1 MLIYASYRLGGY
13 MKYVIYID
21 VFFCVNLV
29 MDFLILKLVSLY
41 IKPQTTYIR
50 CILGAILGSAFGVLS
65 LLISY
70 ENIIWHMLFSY
81 IFIAVAM
88 VVGTF
93 GLGTRRELIKRC
105 IVLYVVTIFLGGLIN
120 LLYSYT
126 YMGVFLQNLFLGL
139 RNTTNILWMIG
150 ATFFTYICLKAL
162 VRIAK
167 RNSKTNMLVAVK
179 LVHKGKER
187 LLTGLIDTGNSLRE
201 PYTGKPVHI
210 VCEET
215 ISSLLES
222 QDLHT
227 ERFKLVPFT
236 SVGKNH
242 GLIKVITIDELW
254 VYTIEDTLKYTN
266 DAIYIKN
273 EVAIGLYEG
282 SLSNVGEFQML
293 LHNSVSL

>member
-1 MLIYASYRLGGY
+1 

-50 CILGAILGSAFGVLS
+50 CVLGAALGSFLSVLS

-93 GLGTRRELIKRC
+93 GLGKWQELIKRC
-105 IVLYVVTIFLGGLIN
+105 IVLYVITIFLGGLIN
-120 LLYSYT
+120 FLYSYT
-126 YMGVFLQNLFLGL
+126 YMGVFLQNIFIGI
-139 RNTTNILWMIG
+139 RSKTNILWMVG
-150 ATFFTYICLKAL
+150 ATLVAYICLKVL
-162 VRIAK
+162 VRIVK
-167 RNSKTNMLVAVK
+167 RHSNTNMIVAVK
-179 LVHKGKER
+179 LVHKGKESF
-187 LLTGLIDTGNSLRE
+187 LTGLIDSGNSLRE

-210 VCEET
+210 VCEDA
-215 ISSLLES
+215 ISQLLES
-222 QDLHT
+222 QDICT

-236 SVGKNH
+236 SVGNKH

-254 VYTIEDTLKYTN
+254 VYIIEDTLKYTN

>member
-1 MLIYASYRLGGY
+1 M
-13 MKYVIYID
+13 
-21 VFFCVNLV
+21 
-29 MDFLILKLVSLY
+29 
-41 IKPQTTYIR
+41 
-50 CILGAILGSAFGVLS
+50 GSAFGVLS

-126 YMGVFLQNLFLGL
+126 YMGVFLQNLFWGL

-254 VYTIEDTLKYTN
+254 VYTIEDTLEYTN

>member
-1 MLIYASYRLGGY
+1 

-50 CILGAILGSAFGVLS
+50 CILGAILGSTFGVLS

-126 YMGVFLQNLFLGL
+126 YMGVFLQNIFLGI
-139 RNTTNILWMIG
+139 RSITNILWMVG
-150 ATFFTYICLKAL
+150 ATLVAYICLEVF

-167 RNSKTNMLVAVK
+167 RHSNTNMLVAVK
-179 LVHKGKER
+179 LIHKGKES
-187 LLTGLIDTGNSLRE
+187 LLTGLIDSGNSLRE

-210 VCEET
+210 VCEEA

-222 QDLHT
+222 RDLCT
-227 ERFKLVPFT
+227 EKFKLVPFT

-254 VYTIEDTLKYTN
+254 VYTIEDALKYTN
-266 DAIYIKN
+266 DAIYMKN

-282 SLSNVGEFQML
+282 CLSNVGEFQML

>member
-1 MLIYASYRLGGY
+1 

-41 IKPQTTYIR
+41 IKPQTSYIR
-50 CILGAILGSAFGVLS
+50 CVLGAALGSFLSVLS

-93 GLGTRRELIKRC
+93 GLGKWQELIKRC
-105 IVLYVVTIFLGGLIN
+105 IVLYVITIFLGGLIN
-120 LLYSYT
+120 FLYSYT
-126 YMGVFLQNLFLGL
+126 YMGVFLQNIFIGI
-139 RNTTNILWMIG
+139 RSKTNILWMVG
-150 ATFFTYICLKAL
+150 ATLVAYICLKVL
-162 VRIAK
+162 VRIVK
-167 RNSKTNMLVAVK
+167 RHSNTNMIVAVK
-179 LVHKGKER
+179 LVHKGKESF
-187 LLTGLIDTGNSLRE
+187 LTGLIDSGNSLRE

-210 VCEET
+210 VCEDA
-215 ISSLLES
+215 ISQLLES
-222 QDLHT
+222 QDICT

-236 SVGKNH
+236 SVGNKH

-254 VYTIEDTLKYTN
+254 VYIIEDTLKYTN

>member
-1 MLIYASYRLGGY
+1 

-126 YMGVFLQNLFLGL
+126 YMGVFLQNLFWGL

-150 ATFFTYICLKAL
+150 ATFFTYICLKTL

>member
-1 MLIYASYRLGGY
+1 

-50 CILGAILGSAFGVLS
+50 CILGAILGSTFGVLS

-126 YMGVFLQNLFLGL
+126 YMGVFLQNLFWGL

-162 VRIAK
+162 VRIVK

>member
-1 MLIYASYRLGGY
+1 

-120 LLYSYT
+120 FLYSYT
-126 YMGVFLQNLFLGL
+126 YMGVFLQNIFLGI
-139 RNTTNILWMIG
+139 RSKTNILWMVG
-150 ATFFTYICLKAL
+150 ATLVAYICLKVL
-162 VRIAK
+162 VRIVK
-167 RNSKTNMLVAVK
+167 RHSNTNMIVAVK
-179 LVHKGKER
+179 LVHKGKESF
-187 LLTGLIDTGNSLRE
+187 LTGLIDSGNSLRE

-210 VCEET
+210 VCEDA
-215 ISSLLES
+215 ISQLLES
-222 QDLHT
+222 QDICT

-236 SVGKNH
+236 SVGKKH

-254 VYTIEDTLKYTN
+254 VYIIEDTLKYTN
-266 DAIYIKN
+266 DAIYMKN

-282 SLSNVGEFQML
+282 SLSNVGKFQML

>member
-1 MLIYASYRLGGY
+1 

-126 YMGVFLQNLFLGL
+126 YMGVFLQNLFWGL

>member
-1 MLIYASYRLGGY
+1 

-222 QDLHT
+222 QDLPT

>member
-1 MLIYASYRLGGY
+1 

-126 YMGVFLQNLFLGL
+126 YMGVFLQNLFWGL

-210 VCEET
+210 VCEEA

>member
-1 MLIYASYRLGGY
+1 

-50 CILGAILGSAFGVLS
+50 CILGAILGSAFSVLS

-81 IFIAVAM
+81 IFIAVVM
-88 VVGTF
+88 VVGAF
-93 GLGTRRELIKRC
+93 GLGDIRSLVKRC

-120 LLYSYT
+120 FLYSYT
-126 YMGVFLQNLFLGL
+126 YMGVFLQNIFLGL
-139 RNTTNILWMIG
+139 RNTTNILWMVG
-150 ATFFTYICLKAL
+150 ATLAAYICLNVL
-162 VRIAK
+162 VKIAK
-167 RNSKTNMLVAVK
+167 RHSNANMLVTVK
-179 LVHKGKER
+179 LVYKGNESS
-187 LLTGLIDTGNSLRE
+187 LTGLIDTGNSLRD

-210 VCEET
+210 VCEDA
-215 ISSLLES
+215 IRSLLEN
-222 QDLHT
+222 QDTYT
-227 ERFKLVPFT
+227 EGFRLVPFT
-236 SVGKNH
+236 SVGKKH

-254 VYTIEDTLKYTN
+254 IYPIENTLESTE
-266 DAIYIKN
+266 DAIYTKKD
-273 EVAIGLYEG
+273 VVIGIYEG
-282 SLSNVGEFQML
+282 CLSNVGEFQML

>member
-1 MLIYASYRLGGY
+1 

-126 YMGVFLQNLFLGL
+126 YMGVFLQNLFWGL

-254 VYTIEDTLKYTN
+254 VYTIEDTLEYTN

>member
-1 MLIYASYRLGGY
+1 

-50 CILGAILGSAFGVLS
+50 CVLGAALGSFLSVLS

-93 GLGTRRELIKRC
+93 GLGKWQELIKRC
-105 IVLYVVTIFLGGLIN
+105 IVLYVITIFLGGLIN
-120 LLYSYT
+120 FLYSYT
-126 YMGVFLQNLFLGL
+126 YMGVFLQNIFIGI
-139 RNTTNILWMIG
+139 RSKTNILWMVG
-150 ATFFTYICLKAL
+150 ATLVAYICLKIL
-162 VRIAK
+162 VRIVK
-167 RNSKTNMLVAVK
+167 RHSNANMIVAVK
-179 LVHKGKER
+179 LVHKGKESF
-187 LLTGLIDTGNSLRE
+187 LTGLIDSGNSLRE

-210 VCEET
+210 VCEDA
-215 ISSLLES
+215 ISQLLES
-222 QDLHT
+222 QDICT

-236 SVGKNH
+236 SVGKKH

-254 VYTIEDTLKYTN
+254 VYIIEDTLKYTN
-266 DAIYIKN
+266 DAIYMKN

>member
-1 MLIYASYRLGGY
+1 
-13 MKYVIYID
+13 MKYGIYID

-50 CILGAILGSAFGVLS
+50 CVLGAALGSFLSVLS

-93 GLGTRRELIKRC
+93 GLGKWQELIKRC
-105 IVLYVVTIFLGGLIN
+105 IVLYVITIFLGGLIN
-120 LLYSYT
+120 FLYSYT
-126 YMGVFLQNLFLGL
+126 YMGVFLQNIFIGI
-139 RNTTNILWMIG
+139 RSKTNILWMVG
-150 ATFFTYICLKAL
+150 ATLVAYICLKVL
-162 VRIAK
+162 VRIVK
-167 RNSKTNMLVAVK
+167 RHSNTNMIVAVK
-179 LVHKGKER
+179 LVHKGKESF
-187 LLTGLIDTGNSLRE
+187 LTGLIDSGNSLRE

-210 VCEET
+210 VCEDA
-215 ISSLLES
+215 ISQLLES
-222 QDLHT
+222 QDICT

-236 SVGKNH
+236 SVGNKH

-254 VYTIEDTLKYTN
+254 VYIIEDTLKYTN

>member
-1 MLIYASYRLGGY
+1 

-50 CILGAILGSAFGVLS
+50 CVLGAALGSFLSVLS

-93 GLGTRRELIKRC
+93 GLGKWQELIKRC
-105 IVLYVVTIFLGGLIN
+105 IVLYVITIFLGGLIN
-120 LLYSYT
+120 FLYSYT
-126 YMGVFLQNLFLGL
+126 YMGVFLQNIFLGI
-139 RNTTNILWMIG
+139 RSKTNILWMVG
-150 ATFFTYICLKAL
+150 ATLVAYICLKVL
-162 VRIAK
+162 VRIVK
-167 RNSKTNMLVAVK
+167 RHSNTNMIVAVK
-179 LVHKGKER
+179 LVHKGKESF
-187 LLTGLIDTGNSLRE
+187 LTGLIDSGNSLRE

-210 VCEET
+210 VCEDA
-215 ISSLLES
+215 ISQLLES
-222 QDLHT
+222 QDICT

-236 SVGKNH
+236 SVGKKH

-254 VYTIEDTLKYTN
+254 VYIIEDTLKYTN
-266 DAIYIKN
+266 DAIYMKN

>member
-1 MLIYASYRLGGY
+1 

-50 CILGAILGSAFGVLS
+50 CVLGAALGSFLSVLS

-93 GLGTRRELIKRC
+93 GLGKWQELIKRC
-105 IVLYVVTIFLGGLIN
+105 IVLYVITIFLGGLIN
-120 LLYSYT
+120 FLYSYT
-126 YMGVFLQNLFLGL
+126 YMGVFLQNIFIGI
-139 RNTTNILWMIG
+139 RSKTNILWMVG
-150 ATFFTYICLKAL
+150 ATLVAYICLKVL
-162 VRIAK
+162 VRIVK
-167 RNSKTNMLVAVK
+167 RHSNTNMIVAVK
-179 LVHKGKER
+179 LVHKGKESF
-187 LLTGLIDTGNSLRE
+187 LTGLIDSGNSLRE

-210 VCEET
+210 VCEDA
-215 ISSLLES
+215 ISQLLES
-222 QDLHT
+222 QDICT

-236 SVGKNH
+236 SVGNKH

-254 VYTIEDTLKYTN
+254 VYIIEDTLKYTN

-282 SLSNVGEFQML
+282 NLSNVGEFQML